1 MFREFKVGDL
11 FETNPY
17 RGGFQ
22 VLTGGNVPSK
32 NLNPGDTPRISV
44 TSKNNGIIGYYEDVD
59 MKSYRVF
66 ENAISVSFLGT
77 VFYHPY
83 RASYDMKVHCLR
95 LKDHE
100 LRECE
105 ALYLV
110 SVLRKLVSVF
120 SYSNQI
126 SSTELVGINLK
137 LPVRVFDNEPI
148 QDDNGNFIPDWD
160 YMDSRI
166 RELEAARIRE
176 LDAYLQSTGLD
187 TVELTDEEATIHRV
201 LRTFGEFKIGDL
213 FDGITGDT
221 DIKKVHLDG
230 EGYPVITAGVDN
242 LGVAGYS
249 SINAKILPA
258 NSLTVDMF
266 GNCYFRPFE
275 YKMVTHARV
284 FALVLK
290 DGEMTTEI
298 GLFLCLMLQWLRH
311 MHHYSNMCSYNKIKE
326 SIIKLPLKLGTD
338 IRNFSETDI
347 DWDYMEAT
355 IRITEKQ
362 VISDVIDYKDAVIAK
377 TKEIVN

>member
-11 FETNPY
+11 FDVVGKGTRLTKQNRSSGTVPLITAEKKNQGVAEYITENKELFRGPVFTIDMFGNVFARDYDFYADDNIIVFGREGLSIQQYLYVASVLGYLSRVYGYGNQFRLNSIDGTFIHLPVKPGSDETNY
-17 RGGFQ
+17 
-22 VLTGGNVPSK
+22 S
-32 NLNPGDTPRISV
+32 
-44 TSKNNGIIGYYEDVD
+44 
-59 MKSYRVF
+59 
-66 ENAISVSFLGT
+66 
-77 VFYHPY
+77 
-83 RASYDMKVHCLR
+83 
-95 LKDHE
+95 
-100 LRECE
+100 E
-105 ALYLV
+105 AD
-110 SVLRKLVSVF
+110 
-120 SYSNQI
+120 I
-126 SSTELVGINLK
+126 
-137 LPVRVFDNEPI
+137 
-148 QDDNGNFIPDWD
+148 DWD
-160 YMDSRI
+160 YMESRI

-187 TVELTDEEATIHRV
+187 TVELTDEEETILRV
-201 LRTFGEFKIGDL
+201 LPTFGEFKIGDL

-230 EGYPVITAGVDN
+230 EGYPVITAGVDD

-377 TKEIVN
+377 TKEIVK

>member
-1 MFREFKVGDL
+1 MSKVQTEEFDL
-11 FETNPY
+11 PLVNAKA
-17 RGGFQ
+17 G
-22 VLTGGNVPSK
+22 S
-32 NLNPGDTPRISV
+32 
-44 TSKNNGIIGYYEDVD
+44 NGIMYYGRSSDWESDTMTIDIVNDGAVSAGMVYAQPQATGTLYNAYQIKLKSDVFSE
-59 MKSYRVF
+59 M
-66 ENAISVSFLGT
+66 T
-77 VFYHPY
+77 
-83 RASYDMKVHCLR
+83 
-95 LKDHE
+95 
-100 LRECE
+100 E
-105 ALYLV
+105 AHLLYLATTIQK
-110 SVLRKLVSVF
+110 SIQRKF
-120 SYSNQI
+120 SYSNKAVW
-126 SSTELVGINLK
+126 SRVGSETIQ
-137 LPVRVFDNEPI
+137 LPVKEGTDEVNYSEEDI
-148 QDDNGNFIPDWD
+148 DWD
-160 YMDSRI
+160 YM
-166 RELEAARIRE
+166 EARIRE
-176 LDAYLQSTGLD
+176 LDAYLQSTGLN
-187 TVELTDEEATIHRV
+187 TIELTDEEETILDIV
-201 LRTFGEFKIGDL
+201 RTFGEFKIGDL

-347 DWDYMEAT
+347 DWDYMDAT
-355 IRITEKQ
+355 IRITEKR
-362 VISDVIDYKDAVIAK
+362 VISDVVDYKDAVIAK
-377 TKEIVN
+377 TKELVQ